1 MRKNAILLLVLLV
14 FSITKLNAQSF
25 RFGLKGGINFSQL
38 KTDAGSF
45 KDIYEQSTATKT
57 GYVGGVF
64 FRFGDKV
71 FIQPELLFSAK
82 GGKIN
87 ALQTPGS
94 PPAQTLDIDY
104 SSIDVPVLL
113 GFKVGPIRLN
123 AGPVASFKVSQ
134 NIDDD
139 LKKYSSNVA
148 ESFKNAAY
156 GYQAGVGIDIGAFS
170 VDLRYEGSISEVS
183 AISDLTKNVMASQK
197 GKLFQ
202 LTAGLRLF

>member
-87 ALQTPGS
+87 ALQTPDS

>member
-1 MRKNAILLLVLLV
+1 MKKKLILLVALLT
-14 FSITKLNAQSF
+14 FSLTKLTAQTFS
-25 RFGLKGGINFSQL
+25 FGLKGGINFSQL

-94 PPAQTLDIDY
+94 PPAKTLDIDY

-113 GFKVGPIRLN
+113 GFKVGPVRLN

-134 NIDDD
+134 SIDDD
-139 LKKYSSNVA
+139 LKNYSANVG

-183 AISDLTKNVMASQK
+183 ALSDLTKNVTASQK

-202 LTAGLRLF
+202 LTAGLKLF

>member
-1 MRKNAILLLVLLV
+1 MLLLVLFA
-14 FSITKLNAQSF
+14 FSVTKLNAQSF
-25 RFGLKGGINFSQL
+25 HFGIKGGVNFSQL
-38 KTDAGSF
+38 KTESGNLTT
-45 KDIYEQSTATKT
+45 IYNESLATKT
-57 GYVGGVF
+57 GYAGGVYL
-64 FRFGDKV
+64 RIGDKV

-134 NIDDD
+134 HIDED
-139 LKKYSSNVA
+139 LKSYSSNVG

-156 GYQAGVGIDIGAFS
+156 GYQAGVGVDLGAFS

-183 AISDLTKNVMASQK
+183 ALSGIVNSNNVTASQK

-202 LTAGLRLF
+202 LTAGFRLF

>member
-1 MRKNAILLLVLLV
+1 MKKTVILFVAMFALSVANL
-14 FSITKLNAQSF
+14 KAQSF
-25 RFGLKGGINFSQL
+25 RLGLKGGINFAQL
-38 KTDAGSF
+38 KTEGSLAN
-45 KDIYEQSTATKT
+45 IYEQSTATKT
-57 GYVGGVF
+57 GYVGGLYM
-64 FRFGDKV
+64 RFGEKV

-87 ALQTPGS
+87 ALQPVGGTS
-94 PPAQTLDIDY
+94 SKTFDIDY
-104 SSIDVPVLL
+104 TSIDVPVLL

-134 NIDDD
+134 SIDED
-139 LKKYSSNVA
+139 LKTYSSNVS

-156 GYQAGVGIDIGAFS
+156 GYQAGVGLDIGAFS

-183 AISDLTKNVMASQK
+183 AISDLTKNVNASQK
-197 GKLFQ
+197 GNLWQ